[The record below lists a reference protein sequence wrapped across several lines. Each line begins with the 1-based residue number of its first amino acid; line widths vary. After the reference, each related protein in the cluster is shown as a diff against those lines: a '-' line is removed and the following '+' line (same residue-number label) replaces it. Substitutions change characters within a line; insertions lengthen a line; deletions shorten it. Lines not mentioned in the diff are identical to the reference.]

1 MSRDYAC
8 VVSTRR
14 PVLLLAPIVLI
25 AAACGTPNPSPSTTA
40 PASASV
46 ASTAPSA
53 PAASTAPTVTPTP
66 TPTVTPTPTP
76 AATPVAVL
84 PKRGAEVFDSA
95 DGVWRIA
102 ASTDNLG
109 RSSRTFVHRRLEQ
122 SAEVYV
128 ACVGTGTLHVTVD
141 AVKDAYSP
149 GVSLVDEVVEC
160 PNVAGE
166 LLSLSTN
173 VPIGWSPNPDAAPSD
188 DSIRYQVLVGTVP

>member
-1 MSRDYAC
+1 M
-8 VVSTRR
+8 VSNRGR
-14 PVLLLAPIVLI
+14 ALLLAPIALI
-25 AAACGTPNPSPSTTA
+25 VATCGTTSPSPSRSG

-46 ASTAPSA
+46 ASPAPSA
-53 PAASTAPTVTPTP
+53 TTASAAPTVTPTP
-66 TPTVTPTPTP
+66 TPTPTASPTPTPTP
-76 AATPVAVL
+76 TATLVAAL
-84 PKRGAEVFDSA
+84 PKRGAEVFDPA
-95 DGVWRIA
+95 GGVWRIA

-109 RSSRTFVHRRLEQ
+109 RSNRTFVHRRLEQ

-188 DSIRYQVLVGTVP
+188 ESIRYQVLVGTVP